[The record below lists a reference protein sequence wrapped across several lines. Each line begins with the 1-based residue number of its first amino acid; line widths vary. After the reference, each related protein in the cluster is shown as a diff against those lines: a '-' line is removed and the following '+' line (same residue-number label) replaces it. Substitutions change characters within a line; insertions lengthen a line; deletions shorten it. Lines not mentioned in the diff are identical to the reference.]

1 MELIASL
8 FCHVSE
14 SIPEAEIQ
22 QELQRQHDILA
33 QNAASSGRTIEH
45 CFFHVGEFNLE
56 DPDQVLLRFLQRAQA
71 DDLGLVLVE
80 SKDLFPCRSKHIY
93 HAWRCALY
101 GRVCKKSLEIKM
113 SKWLKKTSGQR
124 MYICTGAFS

>member
-22 QELQRQHDILA
+22 RELQRQHDILA

-45 CFFHVGEFNLE
+45 
-56 DPDQVLLRFLQRAQA
+56 
-71 DDLGLVLVE
+71 
-80 SKDLFPCRSKHIY
+80 
-93 HAWRCALY
+93 
-101 GRVCKKSLEIKM
+101 
-113 SKWLKKTSGQR
+113 
-124 MYICTGAFS
+124 

>member
-22 QELQRQHDILA
+22 RELQRQHDILA

-56 DPDQVLLRFLQRAQA
+56 DPDQSCFVFCNARRPMI
-71 DDLGLVLVE
+71 LGLFL
-80 SKDLFPCRSKHIY
+80 
-93 HAWRCALY
+93 
-101 GRVCKKSLEIKM
+101 
-113 SKWLKKTSGQR
+113 
-124 MYICTGAFS
+124 

>member
-22 QELQRQHDILA
+22 RELQRQHDILA

-45 CFFHVGEFNLE
+45 L
-56 DPDQVLLRFLQRAQA
+56 
-71 DDLGLVLVE
+71 
-80 SKDLFPCRSKHIY
+80 
-93 HAWRCALY
+93 
-101 GRVCKKSLEIKM
+101 SLIQISEP
-113 SKWLKKTSGQR
+113 TR
-124 MYICTGAFS
+124 PY